1 MTDLFDLSGRRAL
14 VTGATGGIGEAI
26 ARVLHAAG
34 ATVAISGRR
43 ADRLEALAAALGDRV
58 VTIPA
63 DLGDPVAVE
72 ALARTAPERLEGP
85 VEILVN
91 NAGITR
97 DALLVRMKDEDWA
110 EVLRVDLEA
119 AFRLTRA
126 LLKGMMKARFGR
138 IINISSVVGVMGNAG
153 QANYAAAKAGLI
165 GFTKA
170 VAQEVASRG
179 ITVNAIAP
187 GFIRSPMTDAL
198 GEAQKEAL
206 LQRIPAGCFGEPED
220 VAAAVLYLAGPG
232 GRYVTGQT
240 LHVNGGMVMV

>member
-1 MTDLFDLSGRRAL
+1 MTAFFELTGRRAL
-14 VTGATGGIGEAI
+14 VTGATGGLGAAI

-34 ATVAISGRR
+34 AHVAISGRR
-43 ADRLEALAAALGDRV
+43 EAKLEELAASLGERV
-58 VTIPA
+58 VPLPA
-63 DLGDPVAVE
+63 DLADPTAVE
-72 ALARTAPERLEGP
+72 ELARRAPDRLGGA

-97 DALLVRMKDEDWA
+97 DTLLLRMKDEDWA
-110 EVLRVDLEA
+110 EVMRVDLEA

-138 IINISSVVGVMGNAG
+138 VINISSVVGVTGNAG

-165 GFTKA
+165 GFTKS

-187 GFIRSPMTDAL
+187 GFIRSPMTEAL
-198 GEAQKEAL
+198 NKAQKNAL
-206 LQRIPAGCFGEPED
+206 LQRIPCGFFGEPDD
-220 VAAAVLYLAGPG
+220 VAAAVLYLAGA
-232 GRYVTGQT
+232 RYVTGQT
-240 LHVNGGMVMV
+240 LHVNGGMAMV

>member
-1 MTDLFDLSGRRAL
+1 MTAFFDLTGRRAL
-14 VTGATGGIGEAI
+14 VTGATGGLGEAI

-34 ATVAISGRR
+34 AHVAVSGRR
-43 ADRLEALAAALGDRV
+43 AAKLEELAASLGERV
-58 VTIPA
+58 VPLPA
-63 DLGDPVAVE
+63 DLADPTAVDE
-72 ALARTAPERLEGP
+72 LARYAPDRLGGP

-97 DALLVRMKDEDWA
+97 DVLLLRMKDEDWA
-110 EVLRVDLEA
+110 EVMRVDLEA

-126 LLKGMMKARFGR
+126 FLKGMMKGRFGR
-138 IINISSVVGVMGNAG
+138 VINISSVVGVTGNAG

-165 GFTKA
+165 GFTKS

-198 GEAQKEAL
+198 NESQKDAL
-206 LQRIPAGCFGEPED
+206 LQRIPCGFFGEPDD
-220 VAAAVLYLAGPG
+220 VAAAVLYLAGSG
-232 GRYVTGQT
+232 ARYVTGQT
-240 LHVNGGMVMV
+240 LHVNGGMAMV

>member
-1 MTDLFDLSGRRAL
+1 MTTFFDLAGRRAL
-14 VTGATGGIGEAI
+14 VTGATGGLGEAI
-26 ARVLHAAG
+26 ARALHAAG
-34 ATVAISGRR
+34 ASVAVSGRR
-43 ADRLEALAAALGDRV
+43 AEKLEKLAADLGERV
-58 VTIPA
+58 VALPA
-63 DLGDPVAVE
+63 DLAAPEAVE
-72 ALARTAPERLEGP
+72 ALARQAPDRLGGA

-97 DALLVRMKDEDWA
+97 DVLLLRMKDEDWS
-110 EVLRVDLEA
+110 EVMRVDLEA

-126 LLKGMMKARFGR
+126 LLKGMMRARFGR
-138 IINISSVVGVMGNAG
+138 VINISSVVGVTGNAG

-165 GFTKA
+165 GFTKS

-198 GEAQKEAL
+198 NDAHKDAL
-206 LQRIPAGCFGEPED
+206 LQRIPCGFFGEPED

-232 GRYVTGQT
+232 ARYVTGQT
-240 LHVNGGMVMV
+240 LHVNGGMAMF

>member
-1 MTDLFDLSGRRAL
+1 MTDFFDLSGRRAL

-63 DLGDPVAVE
+63 DLGDPFAVE

-97 DALLVRMKDEDWA
+97 DALLLRMKDEDWA
-110 EVLRVDLEA
+110 EVLHVDLEA

>member
-1 MTDLFDLSGRRAL
+1 MTAFFDLTDRRAL
-14 VTGATGGIGEAI
+14 ITGATGGLGEAI

-34 ATVAISGRR
+34 AHVAISGRR
-43 ADRLEALAAALGDRV
+43 AARLEELAADLGERV
-58 VTIPA
+58 VPLPA
-63 DLGDPVAVE
+63 DLADPAAVE
-72 ALARTAPERLEGP
+72 ELARHAPERLGGP

-97 DALLVRMKDEDWA
+97 DALLLRMKDEDWA
-110 EVLRVDLEA
+110 EVMRVDLEA

-126 LLKGMMKARFGR
+126 LLKGMMRARFGR
-138 IINISSVVGVMGNAG
+138 VINISSVVGVAGNAG

-165 GFTKA
+165 GLTKS

-198 GEAQKEAL
+198 SETQKAAL
-206 LQRIPAGCFGEPED
+206 LQRIPCGFFGEPDD
-220 VAAAVLYLAGPG
+220 VAAAVLYLAGSG
-232 GRYVTGQT
+232 ARYVTGQT
-240 LHVNGGMVMV
+240 LHVNGGMAMI